1 MARCFPLLSTG
12 HVPPLGELLAV
23 TAAKSPSNHAQQPK
37 FLSTVFHYCSAAAPL
52 SANELPPKSMDIYTQ
67 GDSPLGLCARSPAC
81 NDSSDG
87 ILITASQEDCYNP
100 FRFRAC
106 SHATLLPCTHC
117 TDVQYDYYGKRLAT
131 CSSDQT
137 VRVWDLDEKLASSL
151 LKMTIAAVRSLTTV
165 HRICIQCGREEQE
178 GLRGDAAAQS
188 RVTWYPKAQLS
199 DSRKQVQ
206 DIAFSPSHLG
216 LKLASGSAD
225 GSVRIYEA
233 IDVMNLN
240 HWPLQEVFEV
250 GGTGSGVTCLSWCT
264 SRFDQPMLA
273 VGTDTGKVQLWRYEE
288 AVRAW
293 QLTCELQSHALSV
306 TDIDWAPNVGRS
318 YHLIASCGKD
328 RCLKVHKLPRA
339 GGGIAAQQHYDAI
352 PVQTASAVW
361 RVQWNI
367 TGTILAASGEESDS
381 VQLYKADFN
390 GQWKCLAQLASDIA
404 GDSMLEQNQ

>member
-1 MARCFPLLSTG
+1 
-12 HVPPLGELLAV
+12 
-23 TAAKSPSNHAQQPK
+23 
-37 FLSTVFHYCSAAAPL
+37 
-52 SANELPPKSMDIYTQ
+52 
-67 GDSPLGLCARSPAC
+67 
-81 NDSSDG
+81 
-87 ILITASQEDCYNP
+87 
-100 FRFRAC
+100 
-106 SHATLLPCTHC
+106 
-117 TDVQYDYYGKRLAT
+117 
-131 CSSDQT
+131 
-137 VRVWDLDEKLASSL
+137 
-151 LKMTIAAVRSLTTV
+151 
-165 HRICIQCGREEQE
+165 
-178 GLRGDAAAQS
+178 
-188 RVTWYPKAQLS
+188 VTWYPKAQLS

-206 DIAFSPSHLG
+206 DIAFSPSYLG

-250 GGTGSGVTCLSWCT
+250 GGAGSGVTCLSWCT